1 MNHGALLCDPTAASI
16 DECYLR
22 SSGELFPFTLV
33 LGVVMSG
40 ASGSEV
46 LTVTIWLGIS
56 VLLSFA
62 VIGWLN
68 LSRSKW
74 AQNWRA
80 RAADS
85 RQAIDP
91 SEDSYPHMHVVDGV
105 TITHSHADGQRDHE
119 HTTIT
124 VSMKHYAQLVKRA
137 QRRQSS

>member
-1 MNHGALLCDPTAASI
+1 MNHGALCVTRRRRQSTSVTFEA
-16 DECYLR
+16 
-22 SSGELFPFTLV
+22 
-33 LGVVMSG
+33 VVNCFHSPWFWGRYVG
-40 ASGSEV
+40 ANGSEV